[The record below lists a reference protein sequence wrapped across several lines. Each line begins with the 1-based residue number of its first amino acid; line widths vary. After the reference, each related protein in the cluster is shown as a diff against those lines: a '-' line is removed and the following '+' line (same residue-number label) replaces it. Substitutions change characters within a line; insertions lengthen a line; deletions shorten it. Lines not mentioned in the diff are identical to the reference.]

1 MHKGVVDA
9 GAVSSVDWADPH
21 RIPAAFRRDFRAIYR
36 TEPYPR
42 AVEVVRAGLDPKVRD
57 RLQQV
62 LLDAASDPQAQ
73 DALEKFFGTSG
84 FHRVDAQMQHRLD
97 ELKQGLTRVRMEVE

>member
-1 MHKGVVDA
+1 
-9 GAVSSVDWADPH
+9 
-21 RIPAAFRRDFRAIYR
+21 
-36 TEPYPR
+36 
-42 AVEVVRAGLDPKVRD
+42 VRD

-73 DALEKFFGTSG
+73 PALKTFFGTSG